1 MAQSTVGVQV
11 VERWIL
17 AALCNRTFFSLPE
30 LNAAI
35 AKLLE
40 RLNARPFRKLLPGSR
55 RSMYEQLDRPAL
67 RPLPAERYVFAE
79 WKKARV
85 NIDYQDYWSDI
96 EEFGRTKLDWL
107 RRYVPLANGIP
118 VDDTIARI
126 ISALSVSGFQECF
139 LSWMEDVVKLSDGE
153 IIALD
158 GKTHRRSHDRKRG
171 VKALHMV
178 SAWACRNGVVLGQ
191 VKTQE
196 KSNEIVAV
204 PELLGKLE
212 LKGCIVTLDSMGC
225 QRTIAKQVKEGG
237 GDYVLA
243 LKRNQPGLDR
253 AVREYFE
260 VAEDEDWVGSQIAHE
275 ATSEEGH
282 GRIEHRNYFLSTDLS
297 SLSGVEKWKGLKAI
311 GMVESERHSGGRV
324 SFEQRYF
331 ITSLGD
337 VKLFQ
342 QAVRSHWGIENKLHL
357 RLDVTFREDE
367 SRIRRGNGPH
377 NIGVIRH
384 MAMNLLKREKT
395 KISYRRKRI
404 RAALNDDFRGN
415 LLTGQ

>member
-1 MAQSTVGVQV
+1 MDNSAPEGLIEHFSKLEDPR
-11 VERWIL
+11 VERNKKHELIDVIV
-17 AALCNRTFFSLPE
+17 LCVCAVLS
-30 LNAAI
+30 
-35 AKLLE
+35 
-40 RLNARPFRKLLPGSR
+40 G
-55 RSMYEQLDRPAL
+55 
-67 RPLPAERYVFAE
+67 AEG
-79 WKKARV
+79 WC
-85 NIDYQDYWSDI
+85 DI

-153 IIALD
+153 IVAVD

-191 VKTQE
+191 VKTDE
-196 KSNEIVAV
+196 KSNEITAV
-204 PELLGKLE
+204 PQLLAKLE
-212 LKGCIVTLDSMGC
+212 LKGCIVTLDAMGC
-225 QRTIAKQVKEGG
+225 QRAIARQVKEGG
-237 GDYVLA
+237 GDYVLT
-243 LKRNQPGLDR
+243 LKRNQPELDR
-253 AVREYFE
+253 EVREYFE
-260 VAEDEDWVGSQIAHE
+260 MAEEEDFDRPEIAHE

-282 GRIEHRNYFLSTDLS
+282 GRIEHRSYFLSTDLS
-297 SLSGVEKWKGLKAI
+297 SLSGVEKWSGLKAI

-324 SFEQRYF
+324 SMEQRYF

-342 QAVRSHWGIENKLHL
+342 QAVRSHWGIENGLHW

-367 SRIRRGNGPH
+367 SRIRRGNGAH
-377 NIGVIRH
+377 NIGMIRH
-384 MAMNLLKREKT
+384 VAMNLLKRDKT

-404 RAALNDDFRGN
+404 RAAFDDDFRDK

>member
-1 MAQSTVGVQV
+1 MDNSAPEGLIEHFSKLEDPR
-11 VERWIL
+11 VERNKKHELIDVIV
-17 AALCNRTFFSLPE
+17 LCVCAVLS
-30 LNAAI
+30 
-35 AKLLE
+35 
-40 RLNARPFRKLLPGSR
+40 G
-55 RSMYEQLDRPAL
+55 
-67 RPLPAERYVFAE
+67 AEG
-79 WKKARV
+79 WC
-85 NIDYQDYWSDI
+85 DI

-191 VKTQE
+191 VKTDE
-196 KSNEIVAV
+196 KSNEITAV
-204 PELLGKLE
+204 PELLEKLE
-212 LKGCIVTLDSMGC
+212 LKGCIVTLDAMGC
-225 QRTIAKQVKEGG
+225 QRAIAKQVKEGG
-237 GDYVLA
+237 GDYVLT
-243 LKRNQPGLDR
+243 LKRNQPELDR
-253 AVREYFE
+253 EVREYFE
-260 VAEDEDWVGSQIAHE
+260 VAEKEDFDCPAIEHE

-282 GRIEHRNYFLSTDLS
+282 GRIEHRSYFLSGDLS
-297 SLSGVEKWKGLKAI
+297 SLSGVEKWNGLKAI
-311 GMVESERHSGGRV
+311 GMVESERYSGGRV
-324 SFEQRYF
+324 SMERRYF

-342 QAVRSHWGIENKLHL
+342 QAVRSHWGIENRLHW

-367 SRIRRGNGPH
+367 SRIRRGNGAH

-384 MAMNLLKREKT
+384 VAMNLLKREKT
-395 KISYRRKRI
+395 KISYRKKRI
-404 RAALNDDFRGN
+404 RAALNDAFRDK
-415 LLTGQ
+415 LLMGQ

>member
-1 MAQSTVGVQV
+1 MDITAPEGLIEHFSKLQDPRVDRNKKHELIDVIV
-11 VERWIL
+11 
-17 AALCNRTFFSLPE
+17 LCVCAVLSGGE
-30 LNAAI
+30 
-35 AKLLE
+35 
-40 RLNARPFRKLLPGSR
+40 G
-55 RSMYEQLDRPAL
+55 
-67 RPLPAERYVFAE
+67 
-79 WKKARV
+79 
-85 NIDYQDYWSDI
+85 WSDI

-126 ISALSVSGFQECF
+126 ISALSVNGFQDCF

-191 VKTQE
+191 VKTDE
-196 KSNEIVAV
+196 KSNEITAV
-204 PELLGKLE
+204 PELLEKLE
-212 LKGCIVTLDSMGC
+212 LKGCIVTLDAMGC
-225 QRTIAKQVKEGG
+225 QRAIAKQVREGG

-243 LKRNQPGLDR
+243 LKRNQPELDR
-253 AVREYFE
+253 EVRAYFE
-260 VAEDEDWVGSQIAHE
+260 AAREEDFDRPEIDNEETA
-275 ATSEEGH
+275 EEGH
-282 GRIEHRNYFLSTDLS
+282 GRIEHRSYFLSTDLS
-297 SLSGVEKWKGLKAI
+297 SLSGVAKWSGLKAI
-311 GMVESERHSGGRV
+311 GMVQSERHCGGRV

-331 ITSLGD
+331 ITSLSG

-342 QAVRSHWGIENKLHL
+342 QSVRSHWGIENALHW

-367 SRIRRGNGPH
+367 SRIRRGNAPH

-384 MAMNLLKREKT
+384 VAMNLLKREKT
-395 KISYRRKRI
+395 KISYRKKRI
-404 RAALNDDFRGN
+404 RAALNDAFRDN
-415 LLTGQ
+415 LS